1 MKEDKMNLIL
11 TVTRYALVLIGV
23 GLSILLFSGPTVAD
37 GKAAMTEFRESGS
50 MTAIYYTLFIIGTA
64 IFAVLGFFLFKIA
77 MQPKK
82 TLMSIVG
89 IVVALVLYFA
99 LYFSGSSDTMST
111 LALRHEAS
119 DSVIAQTS
127 AGVYT
132 IGVCIAVGVLVVV
145 FGPFMGRLRS
155 PRK

>member
-11 TVTRYALVLIGV
+11 TITRYALVLIGV
-23 GLSILLFSGPTVAD
+23 GLSVMLFSGPTVAD

-50 MTAIYYTLFIIGTA
+50 MTAIYYTLFIIATA
-64 IFAVLGFFLFKIA
+64 VIAVLGFFAYQIA

-89 IVVALVLYFA
+89 IVVAFVLYFVM
-99 LYFSGSSDTMST
+99 YFSGSSDTMKT

-119 DSVIAQTS
+119 DSVIAATS

-132 IGVCIAVGVLVVV
+132 IGFCLAVGVLVVV
-145 FGPFMGRLRS
+145 FGPLMGRY
-155 PRK
+155 RK

>member
-11 TVTRYALVLIGV
+11 TITRYALVLIGV
-23 GLSILLFSGPTVAD
+23 GLSVMLFSGPTVAD

-50 MTAIYYTLFIIGTA
+50 MTAIYYTLFIIATA
-64 IFAVLGFFLFKIA
+64 VIAVLGFFMYQIA

-89 IVVALVLYFA
+89 IVVAFVLYFVM
-99 LYFSGSSDTMST
+99 YFSGSSDTMKT

-119 DSVIAQTS
+119 DSVIAATS

-132 IGVCIAVGVLVVV
+132 IGFCLAVGVLVVV
-145 FGPFMGRLRS
+145 FGPLMGRY
-155 PRK
+155 RK

>member
-11 TVTRYALVLIGV
+11 TITRYALVLIGV
-23 GLSILLFSGPTVAD
+23 GLSVMLFSGPTVAD

-50 MTAIYYTLFIIGTA
+50 MTAIYYTLFIIATA
-64 IFAVLGFFLFKIA
+64 VIAVLGFFAYQIA

-89 IVVALVLYFA
+89 IVVAFVLYFVM
-99 LYFSGSSDTMST
+99 YFSGSSDTMKT

-119 DSVIAQTS
+119 DSVIAATS

-132 IGVCIAVGVLVVV
+132 IGFCLAIGVLVVV
-145 FGPFMGRLRS
+145 FGPLMGRY
-155 PRK
+155 RK

>member
-50 MTAIYYTLFIIGTA
+50 MTAIYYTLFIIGIA
-64 IFAVLGFFLFKIA
+64 IFAVLGFFLFQIA

-99 LYFSGSSDTMST
+99 LYF
-111 LALRHEAS
+111 
-119 DSVIAQTS
+119 
-127 AGVYT
+127 
-132 IGVCIAVGVLVVV
+132 
-145 FGPFMGRLRS
+145 
-155 PRK
+155 